1 MNIEIGNFAISKSG
15 HDKGHLYVI
24 IKTDD
29 EYVYLVDGKIRT
41 LSNPKKKNK
50 KHIQIIN
57 YKSEKIIMDI
67 NEGKLINETVKRCL
81 KLYMREQNA

>member
-1 MNIEIGNFAISKSG
+1 MSNEIGNFAISKSC
-15 HDKGHLYVI
+15 HDIGHLYVI

-57 YKSEKIIMDI
+57 YKSEEIIMDI

-81 KLYMREQNA
+81 KLYIREQNA

>member
-24 IKTDD
+24 INADD

-41 LSNPKKKNK
+41 LDKPKKKNK

-57 YKSEKIIMDI
+57 YKSETIIMSI
-67 NEGKLINETVKRCL
+67 NEGTLINETVKRCL
-81 KLYMREQNA
+81 KLYSKEQNA